1 MHQISSRGFTLLEV
15 LVAFVIMA
23 GTLAVILQAF
33 SSGNANLSRMDRI
46 TQAALLAESR
56 LSELGIL
63 YPIESIELT
72 GEEESSDF
80 DWRIVMEP
88 YELVFEEADLEGPLE
103 SNLYLVKVVVGWPMG
118 TDKNHFELVSLR
130 KGAAI

>member
-46 TQAALLAESR
+46 THAALLAESR

-88 YELVFEEADLEGPLE
+88 YELVFEEADFEGPLE